1 MNKNFKDLGI
11 SDILIS
17 ALEKQSV
24 NEPTEVPN
32 KYNPRNS

>member
-24 NEPTEVPN
+24 NEPTEVQINTIPEIL
-32 KYNPRNS
+32 